1 MIKILFFG
9 QLKELLDCSE
19 TTIDSCEST
28 TVIEIKNELKTRSKR
43 WADLLADGKV
53 LVAINHTMSMSSDTV
68 NNGDEVAFFP
78 PVTGG

>member
-28 TVIEIKNELKTRSKR
+28 TVNEIKNELKTRSKR

>member
-19 TTIDSCEST
+19 TSIDIGEST
-28 TVIEIKNELKTRSKR
+28 TVNDIKSELKTRSNR

-53 LVAINHTMSMSSDTV
+53 LVAINHTMSMSSDRV